1 MRESFQHK
9 RFSGFHEKK
18 RRLTVGDRFHE
29 SERFQHKRFSG
40 FHEKERR
47 LTV

>member
-18 RRLTVGDRFHE
+18 RRLIVRDRFHE
-29 SERFQHKRFSG
+29 RERGFSIRDAVG
-40 FHEKERR
+40 FMRKKDD
-47 LTV
+47 